1 MNAEPGSIGIGL
13 IGTGFMGKCHAL
25 AYGSV
30 KAVFG
35 DVLRPRLEVLCDVPA
50 EKASHFAGQFGFSR
64 ATDDWLSLVEDP
76 AVDIVCIT
84 TPNKAHKEMAMAAL
98 KAGKHVHLEKPMAL
112 TLSDAQ
118 EIADLAANSHL
129 KTIVGYN
136 YLHNPAL
143 THARKLIDE
152 GAIGR
157 IVHFRGSVDEDYQAD
172 PDLSWTWRAT
182 KADAGLGTL
191 GDLGCHLVSLATY
204 LVGPVESL
212 IADIRTV
219 HATRPLGDGT
229 DERRPVENEDVA
241 SAILYFENGVQGL
254 VSTSRSAW
262 GRKSYIGFE
271 VHGTEGM
278 LTFDQERM
286 NELHLYQNR
295 GNSAE
300 QGFKTILTG
309 PDHPPYGQFV
319 PAAGH
324 QLGFNDLKVIEVHE
338 FLRAIAEDRPAY
350 PAFDDAL
357 HFEQVI
363 HAIAEASAA
372 GSWIKLQQ

>member
-1 MNAEPGSIGIGL
+1 MTSLGIGL

-35 DVLRPRLEVLCDVPA
+35 DVPATRLEVLCDVPA
-50 EKASHFAGQFGFSR
+50 EKAEAIADQFGFAR
-64 ATDDWLSLVEDP
+64 ATSDWKDLIADP
-76 AVDIVCIT
+76 KVDIVCIT
-84 TPNKAHKEMAMAAL
+84 TPNKVHKEMALAAL
-98 KAGKHVHLEKPMAL
+98 EAGKHVHLEKPMAL
-112 TLSDAQ
+112 SLEDARQ
-118 EIADLAANSHL
+118 MLAVAERTGA

-136 YLHNPAL
+136 YLHNPAIS
-143 THARKLIDE
+143 HARKLIAD

-157 IVHFRGSVDEDYQAD
+157 IVHFRGMVDEDYQAD
-172 PDLSWTWRAT
+172 PDLAWTWRAT

-191 GDLGCHLVSLATY
+191 GDLGCHLISLATA

-212 IADIRTV
+212 VAETRTV
-219 HATRPLGDGT
+219 HETRPMGNGSS
-229 DERRPVENEDVA
+229 ERRPVENEDIA
-241 SAILYFENGVQGL
+241 SALLTFENGVHGV

-278 LTFDQERM
+278 ITFDQERM
-286 NELHLYQNR
+286 NELRLYQNR
-295 GNSAE
+295 GELAE
-300 QGFKTILTG
+300 QGFKTLLSG
-309 PDHPPYGQFV
+309 PAHPPYGQFV

-338 FLRAIAEDRPAY
+338 FLKAISEGRNAVPSFRE
-350 PAFDDAL
+350 AL
-357 HFEQVI
+357 HFEAVI
-363 HAIAEASAA
+363 HAIAEAGET
-372 GSWIKLQQ
+372 GSRVRVARAD

>member
-1 MNAEPGSIGIGL
+1 MSSLGVGL

-35 DVLRPRLEVLCDVPA
+35 DVPDIRLEVLCDVPA
-50 EKASHFAGQFGFSR
+50 DKADMFANQFGFAR
-64 ATDDWLSLVEDP
+64 GTADWKDLIVDP
-76 AVDIVCIT
+76 KVDIVCIT
-84 TPNKAHKEMAMAAL
+84 TPNKVHKEMAMAAL
-98 KAGKHVHLEKPMAL
+98 DAGKHVHLEKPMAL
-112 TLSDAQ
+112 TLDDA
-118 EIADLAANSHL
+118 EAMLELSEKTGA

-136 YLHNPAL
+136 YLQNPAFR
-143 THARKLIDE
+143 HAQKLIAD

-157 IVHFRGSVDEDYQAD
+157 VVHFRGAVDEDYQAD
-172 PDLSWTWRAT
+172 PNLAWTWRAT

-191 GDLGCHLVSLATY
+191 GDLGCHLISLATA

-212 IADIRTV
+212 IAETRTV
-219 HATRPLGDGT
+219 HVTRPVGDGSE
-229 DERRPVENEDVA
+229 ERREVENEDIA
-241 SAILYFENGVQGL
+241 SALLTFENGVHGV

-278 LTFDQERM
+278 ITFDQERM
-286 NELHLYQNR
+286 NELRLYQNK
-295 GNSAE
+295 GPLAE
-300 QGFKTILTG
+300 QGFKTLLSG
-309 PDHPPYGQFV
+309 PAHPPYGHFV

-324 QLGFNDLKVIEVHE
+324 QLGFNDLKVIEARE
-338 FLRAIAEDRPAY
+338 LLRAIEEDRQALPS
-350 PAFDDAL
+350 FRDAL

-363 HAIAEASAA
+363 HAIAEA
-372 GSWIKLQQ
+372 GEEGRRVRLK